1 MQNRLMTKVAQAGV
15 SMNDLDALPYADVA
29 EDREERKD
37 GREGRLA
44 VHNQKG
50 DVVDLEAIC
59 EVADTLSII
68 VGMCDYNDLVA
79 AVDELA

>member
-1 MQNRLMTKVAQAGV
+1 MTKVAQAGV
-15 SMNDLDALPYADVA
+15 SMDDLDALPDADVA
-29 EDREERKD
+29 EDGEERED

-44 VHNQKG
+44 VHNQEG

-59 EVADTLSII
+59 EVADTLSVI

-79 AVDELA
+79 AIDKLA